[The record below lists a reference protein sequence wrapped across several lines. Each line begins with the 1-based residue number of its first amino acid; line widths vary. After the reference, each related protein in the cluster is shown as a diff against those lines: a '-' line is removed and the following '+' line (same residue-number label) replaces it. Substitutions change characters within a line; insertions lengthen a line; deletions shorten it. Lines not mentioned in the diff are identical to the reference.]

1 MIDAEELYV
10 IQNSYTNGYWDGT
23 SWRGILFSNK
33 YNSYEAALDVVNAIL
48 NSPSGSVKTINYFEI
63 KKLYTL

>member
-10 IQNSYTNGYWDGT
+10 IQNTSTNGYWDGT

-33 YNSYEAALDVVNAIL
+33 YNSYKAALDVVNAIL
-48 NSPSGSVKTINYFEI
+48 NRSSGSVKTRQYFEI